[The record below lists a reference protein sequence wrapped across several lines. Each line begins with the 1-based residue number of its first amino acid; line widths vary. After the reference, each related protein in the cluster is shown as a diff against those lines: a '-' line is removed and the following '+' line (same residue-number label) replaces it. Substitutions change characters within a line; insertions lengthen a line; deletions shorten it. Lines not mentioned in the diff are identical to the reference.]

1 MPIRRLVTRAIA
13 DSTPAPAT
21 AAAAVPEPFG
31 MFPPEVARALR
42 ERAVHRC
49 WRDGE
54 VVLPSDR
61 VVPWI
66 LTVVQ
71 GKLRMAATLED
82 GREVFFRWHGPGEM
96 AGMISAISD
105 LPLPVDAVA
114 YERCETLHVPRE
126 VLLEMMLGD
135 GRVALAVARLN
146 ARHTYDTVN
155 LLRMNH
161 EASLQ
166 ARVLGVLRHL
176 AVVNGTRQAPGAM
189 SLPVSQ
195 RDIAAALGA
204 SRQRV
209 NAELKALEQAG
220 HIRQGYNHVI
230 LLEPVAAPGP
240 ARSTH

>member
-1 MPIRRLVTRAIA
+1 LQ
-13 DSTPAPAT
+13 
-21 AAAAVPEPFG
+21 PFG
-31 MFPPEVARALR
+31 MFPPEVAFVLR
-42 ERAVHRC
+42 QTAVHRC
-49 WRDGE
+49 WQEGE
-54 VVLPSDR
+54 VVLPADR

-82 GREVFFRWHGPGEM
+82 GNEVFFRWHGPGEM

-114 YERCETLHVPRE
+114 HGHCETLHVDRE
-126 VLLEMMLGD
+126 RLLDMMLRD
-135 GRVALAVARLN
+135 GGVALAVARLN

-155 LLRMNH
+155 LVRMSH
-161 EASLQ
+161 EASLN

-176 AVVNGTRQAPGAM
+176 AMVNGTREAPGAM
-189 SLPVSQ
+189 SVPVSQ

-209 NAELKALEQAG
+209 NMELKALERAG
-220 HIRQGYNHVI
+220 HIRLGYNRII
-230 LLEPVAAPGP
+230 LFEPVAAGRHER
-240 ARSTH
+240 AH